1 MRQPNYRLG
10 WYIPNQVAA
19 LTHIHADVTAEDF
32 MAVVQAA
39 QDLLQHIG
47 SEFHILIDNRVV
59 AMSAPATLAQMK
71 QMAPFM
77 NHPLLRWVVVIKPE
91 HLALDTESL
100 PIERD
105 GATQLKNVSSLKE
118 ALGHLRQATSG
129 VQWHRA
135 DEMFF
140 HRKRNM
146 YAL

>member
-10 WYIPNQVAA
+10 WYIPNQVAG

-39 QDLLQHIG
+39 QDLLQHVG
-47 SEFHILIDNRVV
+47 DEFHILIDNRVV
-59 AMSAPATLAQMK
+59 AMSAPASLAQMK

-91 HLALDTESL
+91 RLALDTESL

-105 GATQLKNVSSLKE
+105 GATQLKNVASLKE
-118 ALGHLRQATSG
+118 ALEHLRQATSG
-129 VQWHRA
+129 VQWQLVQWQLA

-140 HRKRNM
+140 H
-146 YAL
+146 